1 LPDRAEAIVDLH
13 FWWRRGRGDLKL
25 LDVETVISEATLYK
39 QHGGRSLVDATSIG
53 IARDPERLLEKRCP
67 CPEPG

>member
-1 LPDRAEAIVDLH
+1 M
-13 FWWRRGRGDLKL
+13 KL
-25 LDVETVISEATLYK
+25 LDVETAISEVTLYK